1 MNAQQL
7 NGARVAVVGAG
18 LAGASAARGLARRG
32 ASVTVF
38 DAQYAAAGA
47 SGAAVGAL
55 HPFTGMRLTL
65 REFHI
70 EGFAFTRALLAEL
83 AGPPDA
89 PGQRIWRQTPILR
102 LVLKDRQAERWQ
114 TRVEELRSYGV
125 RWLERPEVAKVEARI
140 QPGVRGGAWIEDA
153 CFVDVAAFVRLLL
166 THPNIALNE
175 GVGITSLN
183 ETSASVQLAAGT
195 AQHAFDAVVVATGA
209 HAPAPLPM
217 HDLELAPYR
226 GTLALYRGVQAPRVA
241 LNHRGYICAWN
252 DGNVLVGTVDR
263 HPPFSEIDEEEV
275 LSELHQRLED
285 VLDLSGERPE
295 RVLHWSGVRPALRS
309 RTPLAERAK
318 GLARTWVLTGFG
330 GKGLL
335 VGPLLGDR
343 IAAEIA
349 ATLA

>member
-1 MNAQQL
+1 MNTQQL

-18 LAGASAARGLARRG
+18 LAGASVARGLALRG

-38 DAQYAAAGA
+38 DAKHAAAGA

-65 REFHI
+65 RELHL
-70 EGFAFTRALLAEL
+70 EGFAFTRALLSEL
-83 AGPPDA
+83 AGPADA
-89 PGQRIWRQTPILR
+89 AGQRVWRQTPILR

-114 TRVEELRSYGV
+114 AKVEELRGYGV
-125 RWLERPEVAKVEARI
+125 RWLARPEVARMEARI
-140 QPGVRGGAWIEDA
+140 QPAVRGGAWIEEA

-166 THPNIALNE
+166 THPNIALQE
-175 GVGITSLN
+175 DLRVTSLN
-183 ETSASVQLAAGT
+183 EVSERVRLAVDT
-195 AQHAFDAVVVATGA
+195 VQHAFDAVIVATGA
-209 HAPAPLPM
+209 HAPAPLPT

-241 LNHRGYICAWN
+241 LNHRGYICAWH
-252 DGNVLVGTVDR
+252 DGNILVGTVDR
-263 HPPFSEIDEEEV
+263 HPPFDAIDEDEV
-275 LSELHQRLED
+275 LAELHQRLED
-285 VLDLSGERPE
+285 VLDLSGEHPE

-318 GLARTWVLTGFG
+318 GFDRTWVFTGFG

-335 VGPLLGDR
+335 VGPLLGEQL
-343 IAAEIA
+343 AAEIA
-349 ATLA
+349 AALA